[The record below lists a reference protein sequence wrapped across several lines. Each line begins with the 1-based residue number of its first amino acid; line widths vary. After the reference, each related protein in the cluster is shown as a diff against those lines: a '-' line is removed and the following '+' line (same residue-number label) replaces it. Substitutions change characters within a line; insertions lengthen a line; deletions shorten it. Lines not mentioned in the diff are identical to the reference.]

1 MLLGSTV
8 ALAYSA
14 SVDADMHQNFG
25 VDPGPAFLPNIL
37 LWLLGVGAAILV
49 AQGVSGLAHATWRV
63 PRPLIDIKRL
73 IVPLLLAVSI
83 VAYVLIVPAIGFLAA
98 SLLFSVGWAAGLAV
112 QDHRFAVRPLLMSA
126 GGSAVIAIGIYLTF
140 KHLIGIPLG

>member
-1 MLLGSTV
+1 MLTCTRTSGLIQVQRSFPTSYSGC
-8 ALAYSA
+8 LA
-14 SVDADMHQNFG
+14 F
-25 VDPGPAFLPNIL
+25 
-37 LWLLGVGAAILV
+37 GAAILV
-49 AQGVSGLAHATWRV
+49 AQGVSGLAHASWRV

-83 VAYVLIVPAIGFLAA
+83 IAYVLIVPAIGFLAV

-126 GGSAVIAIGIYLTF
+126 GGSAVIAIGIFSCL
-140 KHLIGIPLG
+140 